1 MIAKIKQWANKLK
14 LNIAVLYLAYK
25 HELTPWY
32 AKVVAII
39 TVGYALSPID
49 LIPDFIPVLGFVDDA
64 IILPAFIWLSLR
76 LIPNQVKEL
85 CRVEAE
91 DLFSNG
97 KPKNFIAGGIIILIW
112 IGIVVAILSNLN
124 FLK

>member
-1 MIAKIKQWANKLK
+1 MNLRDRAKKLKTDIPAVFLSLKSKDTPLIAKILAVIT
-14 LNIAVLYLAYK
+14 IA
-25 HELTPWY
+25 
-32 AKVVAII
+32 
-39 TVGYALSPID
+39 YALSPID

-112 IGIVVAILSNLN
+112 MGIAVAILSNLN

>member
-91 DLFSNG
+91 DLFPNG

>member
-1 MIAKIKQWANKLK
+1 MNLRDRAKKLKTDIPAVFLSLKSKDTPLIAKILGVIT
-14 LNIAVLYLAYK
+14 IA
-25 HELTPWY
+25 
-32 AKVVAII
+32 
-39 TVGYALSPID
+39 YALSPID
-49 LIPDFIPVLGFVDDA
+49 LIPDFIPVLGCVDDA

-91 DLFSNG
+91 DLFPNG

-112 IGIVVAILSNLN
+112 MGIAVAILSNLN